1 MQMLVALLLLFAG
14 PATAATITV
23 EPQPGGKP
31 AVIAVEGELRF
42 EDIETFRFR
51 VAKLSHAV
59 VGFGSNGGN
68 LLAGI
73 RIGEIIHHKGY
84 LTVVPS
90 RTRCASACAI
100 AWLGGARRFMG
111 EDALIGFHAAY
122 QGDGI
127 RQSEA
132 ATANAIL
139 GAYLNRIGL
148 PERANIYITMAA
160 PNAMTWL
167 TSEAAA
173 KYGIEV
179 RSLPD
184 DTHRSMKGK

>member
-90 RTRCASACAI
+90 PSACAI
-100 AWLGGARRFMG
+100 AWLGGAWRFMG

-127 RQSEA
+127 RQSDA

-148 PERANIYITMAA
+148 PDLADVRG
-160 PNAMTWL
+160 
-167 TSEAAA
+167 SR
-173 KYGIEV
+173 EV
-179 RSLPD
+179 W
-184 DTHRSMKGK
+184 H